1 MSPLLASIEPQDF
14 EPVASYLK
22 GLSDAQACLT
32 PTHPG
37 TYPAEEFR
45 KCAMTFHIATQLG
58 ITALAAAA
66 IQRLAEIRVKPTL
79 GFLRMVKY
87 LFRHGV
93 LSEGGGLRKMV
104 VRYLAMWYW
113 ELMRVDEGA
122 LDRILAAD
130 SGLEEAVRS
139 GLQKGK
145 RGGVVEEWV
154 GI

>member
-1 MSPLLASIEPQDF
+1 
-14 EPVASYLK
+14 
-22 GLSDAQACLT
+22 
-32 PTHPG
+32 
-37 TYPAEEFR
+37 
-45 KCAMTFHIATQLG
+45 MTVHIATQLG

-66 IQRLAEIRVKPTL
+66 IQRLAEIRVEPTL
-79 GFLRMVKY
+79 GFLRMIKY

-93 LSEGGGLRKMV
+93 LTEGGGLRAV
-104 VRYLAMWYW
+104 AVRYLAEWYW
-113 ELMRVDEGA
+113 KLMRVDEGA